1 MVFCVRWK
9 REMIV
14 FSRNTIQNGV
24 GISRIFA
31 ASDSGRGSCEKVGRC
46 AVAEEGVWEGLPSL
60 GCGVLPRENFGKYR
74 CKSVQFGALWG
85 HQVMKSETAN
95 RRFSAPLLKVGRNL
109 PSLPYRFRG
118 PWLG

>member
-1 MVFCVRWK
+1 
-9 REMIV
+9 MIV

-60 GCGVLPRENFGKYR
+60 GGPGCYSREIF
-74 CKSVQFGALWG
+74 
-85 HQVMKSETAN
+85 
-95 RRFSAPLLKVGRNL
+95 LKI
-109 PSLPYRFRG
+109 
-118 PWLG
+118 